1 MRACLTVVCVALL
14 AGAFICQAESNSDS
28 IQVTFAS
35 GGVKVHLPGEAQP
48 RALTS
53 GDMIPGGTRIIAGS
67 SMAQLSF
74 GPQILLCLQAGGNFV
89 VLKKDGKLTFELP
102 EKVKLRVA
110 TRGASNVL
118 VRPRSDVTCE
128 PGSNADFIVDSIG
141 ETVIGGAIDT
151 SWEIVEPGTSVGRRE
166 SLKVAMIRYFP
177 FPIGGKRE
185 VPREVAKVDAEKLAA
200 DFTLQQG
207 DRVIRV
213 PGDTLTTPSR
223 SSLQN
228 GAFGMLGVDNS
239 VTPDDITP

>member
-14 AGAFICQAESNSDS
+14 AWASTCQAESKSDP
-28 IQVTFAS
+28 IPVTFAG

-48 RALTS
+48 RALAS
-53 GDMIPGGTRIIAGS
+53 GDMIPSGTRIIAGS

-74 GPQILLCLQAGGNFV
+74 GRQILLCLQAGGSFV
-89 VLKKDGKLTFELP
+89 VLEKDGRLTFELP

-151 SWEIVEPGTSVGRRE
+151 SWEIVEPGASAGRRE
-166 SLKVAMIRYFP
+166 SLKVAMIKYFP

-185 VPREVAKVDAEKLAA
+185 VPREIAKADAEKLAA
-200 DFTLQQG
+200 DFALQQG

-213 PGDTLTTPSR
+213 PTYTLATPSG
-223 SSLQN
+223 SSLGN
-228 GAFGMLGVDNS
+228 GAFGMPGVDDY
-239 VTPDDITP
+239 VPPEDITP